1 MWQCVVVG
9 VLARMK
15 KFIFRTVRRLP
26 YIGKKIDAEVEK
38 QRHEMEEKFHE
49 TAKGQSYLQQLP
61 AKGMSEVK
69 LPQILFC
76 YLAI

>member
-1 MWQCVVVG
+1 
-9 VLARMK
+9 
-15 KFIFRTVRRLP
+15 LP

-49 TAKGQSYLQQLP
+49 TAKRQSYLQQLP

-69 LPQILFC
+69 LPQKLFC